1 MRNIYYL
8 FWVDS
13 ILRFK
18 KFNPNQDW
26 KLKVFIMNT
35 WINALNFWTILIWLK
50 FFKIYEIPS
59 FTIDIFPGHLLNSF
73 LGFVIIFALPFAVI
87 NYFLIFRNNRYLM
100 LIKKYD
106 TIKTPY
112 ALIYCFSII
121 VLAFLS
127 AMLVDALR

>member
-1 MRNIYYL
+1 MK
-8 FWVDS
+8 

-112 ALIYCFSII
+112 ALIYCFGFSLRNVGRCFKII
-121 VLAFLS
+121 VARHEYHQQLS
-127 AMLVDALR
+127 